1 MWVLQV
7 PKFAGDI
14 FSPEG
19 KKLVTEYHA
28 QYLTALQKLYD
39 DNKNEYDAG
48 RTREMR
54 FIGWGSK
61 G

>member
-54 FIGWGSK
+54 FIG
-61 G
+61 